1 MPAVPSGEP
10 SARRAWSIRPVR
22 PSWTTWAGA
31 RSLAAQAWS
40 GHRLFIIVAIP
51 AVLLRVD
58 AELGYRWQAWFNDSF
73 QYVQNT
79 VHFNLDPTRV
89 SGYSIWLKILEP
101 FHSFALVTIL
111 QHLMGLAVA
120 VMVYALARHRYRAP
134 AWLATLATVPV
145 LYDGFEI
152 QLEHL
157 ILSDVPLLFLLVL
170 ATTMLLWNPAG
181 PSLRTCV
188 VVGLLLGIADCFR
201 AVGLPLLAVF
211 AVFMII
217 KRVSWRRVAAAIV
230 VCLIPVAAYAG
241 VFDLEHGQF
250 AMSDATGVF
259 LYSRVMTFA
268 ECSKMN
274 IPLTPPDNAELA
286 LCTTVPPDKRPIAQ
300 AYIWTTS
307 TPLDTFSP
315 SKFSPV
321 ANQVAEKFAIRAIEA
336 QPLGYAKAVFDDTWR
351 VFRWKRVIF
360 PNAQTYDE
368 YLFGYHAV
376 PIPAWDDTTTGKYG
390 SYAADYVQGNPVTH
404 VVAPFST
411 IIRVYQRYVWLPG
424 TVYGLILLL
433 GAGGILLDW
442 RRLGGD
448 ALLPWTISFALVF
461 IPAATAE
468 FDYRYVLPAVPFAC
482 LAAVMAFSQGTAGGR
497 LVRRL
502 AGRRRGRAGVA
513 GPAVSPEPAVSRG
526 GAVSGQVGGT
536 SPVASAAASV
546 SGSIR
551 SRESRSVSVSR
562 GVSGGAGQPS
572 APAVGSGDDQG
583 DFTADGT

>member
-1 MPAVPSGEP
+1 MPAAPSREP
-10 SARRAWSIRPVR
+10 SARRAWSIRKVK
-22 PSWTTWAGA
+22 PSWTGT
-31 RSLAAQAWS
+31 RSLAARTWS
-40 GHRLFIIVAIP
+40 GHRLFLIVAIP

-73 QYVQNT
+73 EYVQNT
-79 VHFNLDPTRV
+79 VKFNLDPTRA
-89 SGYSIWLKILEP
+89 SGYSVFLKILQP
-101 FHSFALVTIL
+101 FHSYAVVTIL

-157 ILSDVPLLFLLVL
+157 ILSDIPLLFLLVL

-188 VVGLLLGIADCFR
+188 LVGLLLGLADCFR
-201 AVGLPLLAVF
+201 AVGLPLLVVF

-217 KRVSWRRVAAAIV
+217 RRVSWRKVAATIV
-230 VCLIPVAAYAG
+230 VCLIPVVGYAG
-241 VFDLEHGQF
+241 VFDLEHGQL

-268 ECSKMN
+268 ECAKMSV
-274 IPLTPPDNAELA
+274 PKDELS

-300 AYIWTTS
+300 AYIWTS
-307 TPLDTFSP
+307 ESPLDRFPP

-321 ANQVAEKFAIRAIEA
+321 PNQLAENFAIRAIEA
-336 QPLGYAKAVFDDTWR
+336 QPLSYAKAVLDDTWR
-351 VFRWKRVIF
+351 VFGWKRVIF
-360 PNAQTYDE
+360 PNAATYDE
-368 YLFGYHAV
+368 YLFGYHSL
-376 PIPAWDDTTTGKYG
+376 PIPAWDDANLGKYH
-390 SYAADYVQGNPVTH
+390 SYAAAYVHGNPATN
-404 VVAPFST
+404 VVAPFAS
-411 IIRVYQRYVWLPG
+411 IIRGYQRYVWLPG

-448 ALLPWTISFALVF
+448 ALLPWTISLALIV

-482 LAAVMAFSQGTAGGR
+482 LAAVMAFSSGTAGGR

-502 AGRRRGRAGVA
+502 AGRRRGGAVVVDTVA
-513 GPAVSPEPAVSRG
+513 AVSPEPAVSRG
-526 GAVSGQVGGT
+526 AAGA
-536 SPVASAAASV
+536 SPAGAGASSV
-546 SGSIR
+546 SGS
-551 SRESRSVSVSR
+551 RESMGSRSVSVS
-562 GVSGGAGQPS
+562 GGISGGAGQPS

-583 DFTADGT
+583 DLAADGT